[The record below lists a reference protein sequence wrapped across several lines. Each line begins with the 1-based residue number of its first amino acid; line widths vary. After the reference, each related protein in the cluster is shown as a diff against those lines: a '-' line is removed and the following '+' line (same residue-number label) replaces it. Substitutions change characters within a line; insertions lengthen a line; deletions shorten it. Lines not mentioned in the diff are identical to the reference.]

1 MERKTLSVYGSIL
14 LILIAMSMLL
24 VLASPL
30 GKYLS
35 DSVKEPIKSQVD
47 YVAEQK
53 RDGVDLDDI
62 IVTENHIGGI
72 E

>member
-24 VLASPL
+24 ALASPL
-30 GKYLS
+30 RKYLS

>member
-1 MERKTLSVYGSIL
+1 MERETLSVYGSIL

-24 VLASPL
+24 ALASPL

-53 RDGVDLDDI
+53 RDGVDLNDI

>member
-24 VLASPL
+24 TLTSPL

>member
-24 VLASPL
+24 TLASPL

-35 DSVKEPIKSQVD
+35 DSVKEPIKSHVD

>member
-1 MERKTLSVYGSIL
+1 MERETLSVYGSIL